1 MASSQPMKALAIALG
16 LLVALHAAASAA
28 LLPAEPVYREV
39 RDFVVACDNLRSC
52 VARWAPE
59 DDGAGFD
66 AYLEISR
73 DGGPDGRLRLSVS
86 EMEGGRPDGRSL
98 RLDGKPIGRD
108 LAWRFDQETAAT
120 VTEGE
125 GALALSRRLS
135 EGDRLTYATG
145 RETRTVSL
153 RGLKAALL
161 AIDEAQ
167 GRLGTAGAFVRVG
180 AAANATVPP
189 PPSLPVLIARRPD
202 PALTAPPGFAARVRR
217 AQVKVLERNDCDDER
232 KEADGAWPLNRDE
245 VLVALGCM
253 MHAYQSSMLLLR
265 APRDAPEKARLV
277 AMPLAAG
284 DLPAAA
290 EDQGRFVEGEWDP
303 ETATF
308 FETAKGRGLGD
319 CRSSTSWVFDGVAFR
334 LAEASRLHR
343 CSGGPPG
350 EWLSVYRS
358 RVVVR

>member
-1 MASSQPMKALAIALG
+1 MMANVIGLAALA
-16 LLVALHAAASAA
+16 AAAS
-28 LLPAEPVYREV
+28 LPAKPVYREV
-39 RDFVVACDNLRSC
+39 RDFVVACDNLRTC

-59 DDGAGFD
+59 DGDAGFD

-73 DGGPDGRLRLSVS
+73 DGRADGRLRIALS

-108 LAWRFDQETAAT
+108 LAWRFDPEAAAT

-135 EGDRLTYATG
+135 EGGRLTYATG
-145 RETRTVSL
+145 RETRTVTLS
-153 RGLKAALL
+153 GLKAALL

-167 GRLGTAGAFVRVG
+167 GRLGTVGAFVRVG
-180 AAANATVPP
+180 AAASATVPTP
-189 PPSLPVLIARRPD
+189 PPLPVLTARRAD
-202 PALTAPPGFAARVRR
+202 PALTVPPGFAARVRQ
-217 AQVKVLERNDCDDER
+217 AQAKVLVRNDCDEER
-232 KEADGAWPLNRDE
+232 KDADVAWPLNPGE
-245 VLVALGCM
+245 VLVGLGCM

-277 AMPLAAG
+277 VMPLAAG
-284 DLPAAA
+284 DLPPGP
-290 EDQGRFVEGEWDP
+290 EDHGRYVEGEWNP

-308 FETAKGRGLGD
+308 FEAAKGRGLGD
-319 CRSSTSWVFDGVAFR
+319 CGSSTSWVFDGAEFQ
-334 LAEASRLHR
+334 LAEAHRMNR

-350 EWLSVYRS
+350 DWPTVYRS
-358 RVVVR
+358 KVVVR